1 MKFLVALSCVLAVA
15 YASGVAPVAYS
26 TNLVS
31 GHVAAPVSYSAYSV
45 AHNAVA
51 APVSYSYN
59 TVAAPVAY
67 SSIAAPVA
75 HAVAAPVAHTVAHH
89 AVAAPVAHTVAH
101 SVATPVAHTVATHAV
116 AAPVAHTV
124 ATHAVAAPVARTVT
138 THAVAAPVTH
148 AVATHAVAAPV
159 AHAVAAPI
167 VAAPVVQKTQY
178 HAQDELGQASYGHSE
193 PLQVHNAV
201 QDAAG
206 NKVGSY
212 SYVAPNGQVIA
223 ANYVADGLGY
233 RVASNALPVGPAA
246 VPVAPADTPEV
257 VAARIAHLNQHALVK
272 SRARRGILAGYHA
285 PLVHSSYAY
294 SAPVFRAATLSTVV
308 NTPGHA
314 VSYHVY

>member
-1 MKFLVALSCVLAVA
+1 MKFLAVA
-15 YASGVAPVAYS
+15 PLAYS

-101 SVATPVAHTVATHAV
+101 TVAAPVAHTVATHAV

-124 ATHAVAAPVARTVT
+124 A

-233 RVASNALPVGPAA
+233 RVASNALPVGPGA

-308 NTPGHA
+308 NAPGHA